1 MNTASSAHRPLPGR
15 LVSVA
20 RFQPFRGNSVKSNP
34 ALKRRKNIGSNFCAT
49 MPHRKPSA
57 RNPRISATAA
67 RASAMNRAVTRPD
80 SMTSRQKSSFAVFDH
95 RCGSSQQARAPHS
108 RVHRKS
114 RRPATHRTVPPRANV
129 ETPEIP
135 MRLNEPAAVATNVFS
150 ATRRRT
156 SPASPCPTNPCPADH
171 SHISTEQSKFHAHL
185 TTQNTATTQKRN
197 LGEADSDHPLH
208 AAQILP
214 SSTNEFPPSNC
225 TSVTRA
231 AVRFPP

>member
-1 MNTASSAHRPLPGR
+1 VRPLPPRINRSHARPRFDQSQSEIPSSPHNHSVAHEHCLLRSSPLPWR

-20 RFQPFRGNSVKSNP
+20 RFQPSRKFCEVQYP

-135 MRLNEPAAVATNVFS
+135 MRLNEPAAVATMF
-150 ATRRRT
+150 
-156 SPASPCPTNPCPADH
+156 
-171 SHISTEQSKFHAHL
+171 F
-185 TTQNTATTQKRN
+185 
-197 LGEADSDHPLH
+197 
-208 AAQILP
+208 
-214 SSTNEFPPSNC
+214 
-225 TSVTRA
+225 
-231 AVRFPP
+231 

>member
-1 MNTASSAHRPLPGR
+1 M
-15 LVSVA
+15 
-20 RFQPFRGNSVKSNP
+20 KSNP

-108 RVHRKS
+108 RVHRDS
-114 RRPATHRTVPPRANV
+114 RRPATHRTVPPKANV

-135 MRLNEPAAVATNVFS
+135 MEPQRAGSSRNNVFL

-156 SPASPCPTNPCPADH
+156 SPANPCPTNPCPADSVPH
-171 SHISTEQSKFHAHL
+171 QHRAIECSTHPHHPKHRNHTEG
-185 TTQNTATTQKRN
+185 N
-197 LGEADSDHPLH
+197 LGEADSDHLFTPH
-208 AAQILP
+208 KFFRRPRMIPAK
-214 SSTNEFPPSNC
+214 
-225 TSVTRA
+225 
-231 AVRFPP
+231 